1 MAKIVFPLN
10 LSGKKFLKFP
20 HYVFPIRLPRSVL
33 QKVNNF
39 VAGIAGSTGTGYSLP
54 GSTSTGFGGNSNKE
68 ASIYGTVTSDT
79 NYGSVDTNYFS
90 SNK

>member
-1 MAKIVFPLN
+1 M
-10 LSGKKFLKFP
+10 FP
-20 HYVFPIRLPRSVL
+20 HHVFPIRLARSV
-33 QKVNNF
+33 QNVNF
-39 VAGIAGSTGTGYSLP
+39 FSGIAGSTGTGYSLP
-54 GSTSTGFGGNSNKE
+54 GSTSTGFGGNSNKND